1 MTNHWRHDTVEIQH
15 ICTMLLQNSTSTW
28 NWTWANVMPGL
39 KVEWGEHIRL
49 ALSSFTSSCTGKGA
63 CLGMVSVHIVP
74 DRQNSGYQMWRCA
87 CSPEAE
93 LLTVAED
100 WLCSGSVVQYLR
112 QTWTVNVSSGI
123 FVFVALDRLD
133 GEFVCHVVVAYN
145 IGRNGELLAS
155 LSL

>member
-1 MTNHWRHDTVEIQH
+1 MTLWKFNIFAHRSSKTQLQPATEHEPMSCPVWRLSEVSTFASPSLLLPAHAQEKAH
-15 ICTMLLQNSTSTW
+15 AWAWFLCTSYL
-28 NWTWANVMPGL
+28 
-39 KVEWGEHIRL
+39 
-49 ALSSFTSSCTGKGA
+49 TGKTQGTK
-63 CLGMVSVHIVP
+63 CR
-74 DRQNSGYQMWRCA
+74 DCA

-93 LLTVAED
+93 LLTLAED
-100 WLCSGSVVQYLR
+100 WLCSGSLVQYLR

-133 GEFVCHVVVAYN
+133 GGFVCHLAVAYN